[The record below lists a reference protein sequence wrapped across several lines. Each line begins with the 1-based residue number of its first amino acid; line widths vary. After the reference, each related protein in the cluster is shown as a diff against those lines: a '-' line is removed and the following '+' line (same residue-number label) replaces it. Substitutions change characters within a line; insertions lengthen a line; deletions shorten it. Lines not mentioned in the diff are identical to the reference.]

1 MSAQRQPAYERLT
14 SISDGVAIPKRA
26 NEPADARD
34 ENAYLVAVNNIVPF
48 AQCVMAA
55 SKKPTPENVLR
66 SLSRTIRSR
75 RRCNVWYRGQT
86 IRDASLES
94 SNRSHQHF
102 NKVLDELFDVL
113 TQHYIQYSHSRERIE
128 VIKGIF
134 DRNIE
139 GKSPSYILELEERNS
154 RGEDNQAIFEVVEN
168 PESKPVAENK
178 FTKGKKPEPP
188 ADYQVEE
195 PVPENKSTKGKKPE
209 PPAFYQVEGSTDDIR
224 FAIFNLF
231 KDLDQIHHHVHGL
244 LRKYQAG
251 EVGLVL
257 IRAVIKSAIGIV
269 RNIETRFLRSLPQ
282 PRFSS
287 WEDIMSIIVSPAQF
301 QAISKGLSD
310 NSELEF
316 IHSIYGLTFQQLQ
329 QFRESLKAGAFPSY
343 PIFPLL
349 VPESRYLASRLRQT
363 IILHEYLQEV
373 ALLGGGENLH
383 LASEDDLTRAIIDVF
398 EGARGSF
405 TCKADTIH
413 LWIVFGL
420 EVFLD
425 TQEHLG
431 DCLCSTFFLPC
442 LHLMQAQ
449 PRL

>member
-26 NEPADARD
+26 NTPADARD
-34 ENAYLVAVNNIVPF
+34 ENAYLVAVNDIVPF

-55 SKKPTPENVLR
+55 SEKPTPDVVLR
-66 SLSRTIRSR
+66 SLCRTIRSR

-86 IRDASLES
+86 ICDASLES
-94 SNRSHQHF
+94 SNTSHQHF
-102 NKVLDELFDVL
+102 NNVLDELFDVL
-113 TQHYIQYSHSRERIE
+113 TQHYIQYSRERIE

-134 DRNIE
+134 DCNLA
-139 GKSPSYILELEERNS
+139 GKSASYILEIERRS
-154 RGEDNQAIFEVVEN
+154 SYGEDEQVIFGVVEN

-178 FTKGKKPEPP
+178 FKDGKKPELP

-195 PVPENKSTKGKKPE
+195 PIPENKSTKGKKPE
-209 PPAFYQVEGSTDDIR
+209 PPAVYQVEGSTDDMR
-224 FAIFNLF
+224 FAMFNLF
-231 KDLDQIHHHVHGL
+231 KDLGQIRQYVYGL
-244 LRKYQAG
+244 LRQYRAG

-269 RNIETRFLRSLPQ
+269 RIIETKFLRSLPQ

-287 WEDIMSIIVSPAQF
+287 WEDIMSIIASPAQF

-316 IHSIYGLTFQQLQ
+316 IHSIYGLTFQQLR

-343 PIFPLL
+343 PIDRVSLL
-349 VPESRYLASRLRQT
+349 DPEPSYLAFRLRQT
-363 IILHEYLQEV
+363 TILQEYLQEV
-373 ALLGGGENLH
+373 ALLGGGENLN
-383 LASEDDLTRAIIDVF
+383 LASEDELTRAIIDVF

-405 TCKADTIH
+405 KCKAGTIH

-431 DCLCSTFFLPC
+431 NCLCSTFLLPC
-442 LHLMQAQ
+442 SLLM
-449 PRL
+449 